1 MGTSVSKTKS
11 SSLHPN
17 NKSNVAEKKGGT
29 SALRKI
35 AAKKEATNPS
45 SLQPNNNSNVA
56 EEKGGTSTFSK
67 TAAMKEAARKL
78 QKFRRKKAVAAIEA
92 DSLSDNRRKIAG
104 APVEA
109 DSLSDNYGLESKHVS
124 GRRWTEIRFVNET
137 LKDKTVLVRG
147 QIQTSRAVGNNS
159 GFLVLKE
166 KVSSIQC
173 VLTVADNLSG
183 QMVKFATSLSKEFNV
198 DIEGIVSVPD
208 YPIKRAT
215 QNVELQV
222 TKIYCFNKA
231 LSTLPFNIVDPARSE
246 DDYKKAHQ
254 AGKQIPHV
262 NKDTCLNLRVL
273 DYNANQQMQYLL
285 SEGFLGIDTPKITAG
300 SSVIKLDNANCPPAC
315 LAQSPQFHKQ
325 MAICWG
331 FGSVFEFDS
340 VFRVEKSHNLMYLCE
355 FIGLDLEMEIK
366 EHYSEVMDIVD
377 GLFVAMFD
385 SLNEKCKKELEAIG
399 NQYPIE
405 PLKYLRKTPRLTFEE
420 GVQMLKEADVEVN
433 PLGDLNTELKR
444 KLGNLVLEKYG
455 TEFYILHRYPTAV
468 RPFYTM
474 PCCDNPTYKII
485 SGSQR
490 VHDPELLSTRA
501 QSCGIDL
508 KSIEAYIDAFRNGTA
523 PHGGFGVGLERV
535 VMLFCGL
542 NNIRET

>member
-1 MGTSVSKTKS
+1 
-11 SSLHPN
+11 
-17 NKSNVAEKKGGT
+17 
-29 SALRKI
+29 
-35 AAKKEATNPS
+35 
-45 SLQPNNNSNVA
+45 
-56 EEKGGTSTFSK
+56 
-67 TAAMKEAARKL
+67 MK
-78 QKFRRKKAVAAIEA
+78 V
-92 DSLSDNRRKIAG
+92 DSLSDNPRKEA
-104 APVEA
+104 AAAMEA

-137 LKDKTVLVRG
+137 MKDKTVLVRG

-183 QMVKFATSLSKEFNV
+183 QMVMFATSLSKEFNV

-231 LSTLPFNIVDPARSE
+231 IPTLPFNIVDPARSE
-246 DDYKKAHQ
+246 YDNK
-254 AGKQIPHV
+254 
-262 NKDTCLNLRVL
+262 KDTCLNFRVS
-273 DYNANQQMQYLL
+273 DVCTPANQQMFRIQCQVETEFRQYLL

-300 SSVIKLDNANCPPAC
+300 SSEGGASVIKLDNTNCPPAC
-315 LAQSPQFHKQ
+315 LTQSPQFHKQ

-340 VFRVEKSHNLMYLCE
+340 VFRAEISHNHIYLCE

-405 PLKYLRKTPRLTFEE
+405 PLKYLRKTLRQTFEE

-433 PLGDLNTELKR
+433 PLGDLNTELKK
-444 KLGNLVLEKYG
+444 KLGKLVLEKYG

-474 PCCDNPTYKII
+474 PCYDNPTYSNSFDVFIRGEEII

-490 VHDPELLSTRA
+490 VHEPELLSTRA

>member
-1 MGTSVSKTKS
+1 
-11 SSLHPN
+11 
-17 NKSNVAEKKGGT
+17 
-29 SALRKI
+29 
-35 AAKKEATNPS
+35 
-45 SLQPNNNSNVA
+45 
-56 EEKGGTSTFSK
+56 
-67 TAAMKEAARKL
+67 MKEAERKL
-78 QKFRRKKAVAAIEA
+78 QQFRRKKADAAMEA
-92 DSLSDNRRKIAG
+92 DSLSDNRRKIA
-104 APVEA
+104 AAAMED
-109 DSLSDNYGLESKHVS
+109 DSLSDNLRKKAAAAIEADSLFDNYVLESKHVS
-124 GRRWTEIRFVNET
+124 GRRWTEIRFVDET
-137 LKDKTVLVRG
+137 LKAKTVLVRG
-147 QIQTSRAVGNNS
+147 QIQTSRAM
-159 GFLVLKE
+159 E
-166 KVSSIQC
+166 VSSIQC

-215 QNVELQV
+215 QNVELQI

-231 LSTLPFNIVDPARSE
+231 LPTLPFNIFDPARSE
-246 DDYKKAHQ
+246 DDNK
-254 AGKQIPHV
+254 
-262 NKDTCLNLRVL
+262 KDTCLNFRVL
-273 DYNANQQMQYLL
+273 YVCTPANQQMFRIQCQVETEFRQYLL

-300 SSVIKLDNANCPPAC
+300 SSEGGAL
-315 LAQSPQFHKQ
+315 
-325 MAICWG
+325 MTICWG

-340 VFRVEKSHNLMYLCE
+340 VFRAEKSHNLIYLCE

-366 EHYSEVMDIVD
+366 EHYSKVMDIVD
-377 GLFVAMFD
+377 GLFVATFH

-405 PLKYLRKTPRLTFEE
+405 PLKYLRKTLRLTFEE

-433 PLGDLNTELKR
+433 PLRDLNTELKR
-444 KLGNLVLEKYG
+444 KLGKIVLKKYG

-474 PCCDNPTYKII
+474 PCYDNPSYINSFDVFIRGEEII

-490 VHDPELLSTRA
+490 VHDPKLLSTRS

-508 KSIEAYIDAFRNGTA
+508 KSIEAYIDAFRNGTD

-542 NNIRET
+542 NNIFMIILYRFLCYLA

>member
-35 AAKKEATNPS
+35 AGKKEATNPS
-45 SLQPNNNSNVA
+45 SLQPNNNSYVA

-67 TAAMKEAARKL
+67 TAAMKEASRKL
-78 QKFRRKKAVAAIEA
+78 QKFRRKKAVAAI
-92 DSLSDNRRKIAG
+92 
-104 APVEA
+104 EA

-215 QNVELQV
+215 ENVELQV

-246 DDYKKAHQ
+246 DDNKKAHQ
-254 AGKQIPHV
+254 DEKQIPHV

-273 DYNANQQMQYLL
+273 DYNANQQMFRIQCQVETEFRQYLL

-340 VFRVEKSHNLMYLCE
+340 VFRVEKSDNC
-355 FIGLDLEMEIK
+355 
-366 EHYSEVMDIVD
+366 S
-377 GLFVAMFD
+377 LFVAMFGG
-385 SLNEKCKKELEAIG
+385 LNEKCKKELEAIG

-405 PLKYLRKTPRLTFEE
+405 PLKYLRKTPKLTFEE
-420 GVQMLKEADVEVN
+420 GFQMLKEADVEVN
-433 PLGDLNTELKR
+433 PLRDLNTELKR
-444 KLGNLVLEKYG
+444 KLGNLHVLI
-455 TEFYILHRYPTAV
+455 YILHRYLTAI
-468 RPFYTM
+468 RPLYTM
-474 PCCDNPTYKII
+474 PCYDNPTYMFIGENRFCRFHNSFDVFIRGEEII
-485 SGSQR
+485 SGGQR
-490 VHDPELLSTRA
+490 VHDPELLITRA
-501 QSCGIDL
+501 ESCGIDL
-508 KSIEAYIDAFRNGTA
+508 KSIEAYIDAFSMVLVSTGTT
-523 PHGGFGVGLERV
+523 PLGGFGVRLERV
-535 VMLFCGL
+535 VMLSCGL
-542 NNIRET
+542 NNIRETSVCSPNP